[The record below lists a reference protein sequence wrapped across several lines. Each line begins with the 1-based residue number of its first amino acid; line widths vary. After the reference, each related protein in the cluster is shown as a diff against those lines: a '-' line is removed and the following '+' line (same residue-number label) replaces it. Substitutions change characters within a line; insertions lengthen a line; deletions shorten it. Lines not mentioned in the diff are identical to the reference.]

1 MMRHLSAIAASI
13 TVKSLS
19 LGSAPR
25 LALRLVPP
33 CDLLILAIPAAG
45 RQSEGRVQMF
55 APPLSGISLKQMSVQ
70 MSSRSMNYK
79 KSRPIRGIRPTFCAD
94 RSRRESDIGRIALIR
109 QVSDAERVRQ
119 RDGCPGFV
127 VAVAG
132 LAICALT
139 GGLSGG
145 RTDLLRH
152 STVRDAAPR
161 QLFGRD

>member
-1 MMRHLSAIAASI
+1 MKNSVRGRCAAMMRHLSAIAASI

-55 APPLSGISLKQMSVQ
+55 APLSLKQ

-79 KSRPIRGIRPTFCAD
+79 KSRMVAFGQLFVP
-94 RSRRESDIGRIALIR
+94 RRESDIGRIALIR